1 MLEDSLPTFR
11 DLGLRRGEAQ
21 VLGYLGEKPEAEGDL
36 ERAVELTVESAT
48 IAPRGRLDLT
58 GG

>member
-1 MLEDSLPTFR
+1 MLEDSLRTFR

-48 IAPRGRLDLT
+48 IAREVGWT
-58 GG
+58 